1 MLLTQEQHRRGFV
14 GWVGGTEVSV
24 VIGTP
29 DGSVKSTPM
38 VDSTGSVPDFVPP
51 RDGEFEV
58 IPTNADVV
66 DSPFRIVWDHLIG
79 DEIEARGFDSESGA
93 FHLLGMT
100 GPERLERLVI
110 AVPYLRWDECWTARA
125 GNIALRLINRLP
137 LERPG
142 DEDFVHEEEHSTITV
157 TVGTRLVQGWLIDII
172 APKGIGDHVEI
183 AYSVLALLGLAV
195 GDAAI
200 GTVIQRDEMAPVF
213 GTVDQRDEVGPMF
226 GLAGHEIQVLLH
238 PIPSAPNQTLR
249 MPIPITEDQLRE
261 FDRLLTRLV
270 SDEAL
275 RNDTLLALRWLER
288 AWRKSDEID
297 RFTAAVTGLDSLVT
311 LRSERHSFEVPFAEI
326 LSDPRVAEL
335 LAPLR
340 SEYPDEFVKRLLE
353 RLLNKQPSAQD
364 RFTAVAELLRL
375 GPEASADFREAN
387 KQRGPLVHGSTGK
400 VKPGLAGTTT
410 KLLEKTLLSVLRGRG
425 KD

>member
-14 GWVGGTEVSV
+14 RWVGGTEVSV

-142 DEDFVHEEEHSTITV
+142 DEDFVHEEEHSTLTV

-200 GTVIQRDEMAPVF
+200 GTVIQRDEMAP
-213 GTVDQRDEVGPMF
+213 
-226 GLAGHEIQVLLH
+226 
-238 PIPSAPNQTLR
+238 
-249 MPIPITEDQLRE
+249 
-261 FDRLLTRLV
+261 
-270 SDEAL
+270 
-275 RNDTLLALRWLER
+275 
-288 AWRKSDEID
+288 
-297 RFTAAVTGLDSLVT
+297 
-311 LRSERHSFEVPFAEI
+311 
-326 LSDPRVAEL
+326 
-335 LAPLR
+335 
-340 SEYPDEFVKRLLE
+340 
-353 RLLNKQPSAQD
+353 
-364 RFTAVAELLRL
+364 
-375 GPEASADFREAN
+375 
-387 KQRGPLVHGSTGK
+387 
-400 VKPGLAGTTT
+400 
-410 KLLEKTLLSVLRGRG
+410 
-425 KD
+425 